1 MIIQDFFLEMKL
13 YDIILI
19 ENDIFQFNNI
29 FFILII
35 RYNIYLLNNVM
46 SSNFLMQKNFK
57 FICFTKY
64 LQLLIVKVKF
74 KQKFFYK

>member
-1 MIIQDFFLEMKL
+1 MIIQDFLLEMKL
-13 YDIILI
+13 YVIILI

-46 SSNFLMQKNFK
+46 SSNFLMQKISNLYVSLNIFN
-57 FICFTKY
+57 C
-64 LQLLIVKVKF
+64 
-74 KQKFFYK
+74 